1 MHQSLAHIDG
11 IMIFVYFSAV
21 LAIGLS
27 SSWKQDGDSTMYF
40 LSGRGMGW
48 FSIGTSLIAAD
59 ILCGHLVGLSGI
71 FGRALAID
79 MELMGIV
86 GLVLLGWWVGPKFLK
101 NKSIT
106 VTDFLTRRYSESA
119 GTYVS
124 AFYIIIY
131 LLTRLSLV
139 LFMGAFLIQLF
150 SHSDES
156 VTIMAIILIAGLY
169 SIVGGFSAVVRT
181 QSFQAVVMLFGL
193 AAFFLG
199 TAGTAATKS
208 VSSIISDPVIGASV
222 NLDAG
227 IPWIALMV
235 GIPLMAFWL
244 WLTDQYMMQ
253 HVFGARSR
261 KDLKKGTILTAIVKG
276 LIFVPILIWVSTS
289 PVEIMTSPSTIQLP
303 PLYRGVVLIS
313 IFSAM
318 MASLA
323 GLYNSVSAL
332 FTMDMYKRKHPSA
345 SERQLVLVGRLST
358 TAAVLVAALW
368 MPLMAIVDWQRS
380 SSLQSLLAF
389 FAATVMGVFLSG
401 VVWKRTTALGAAS
414 ALVFGTFLGCLR
426 ILGGY
431 LVNSEVIDN
440 QFLIWLLHTN
450 YLNFAAL
457 IFVFSVLTLIG
468 VSLVV
473 PSHGSNIVAPYA
485 QRNP

>member
-27 SSWKQDGDSTMYF
+27 SSWKNEGDSAMYF

-48 FSIGTSLIAAD
+48 LSIGTSFIAAD

-71 FGRALAID
+71 FGRAFAID

-86 GLVLLGWWVGPKFLK
+86 GLIVLGWWVGPKLIK
-101 NKSIT
+101 NKSTT
-106 VTDFLTRRYSESA
+106 VTDFLARRYSESA
-119 GTYVS
+119 GTFVS

-156 VTIMAIILIAGLY
+156 VTIVAIILIAGLY

-181 QSFQAVVMLFGL
+181 QAFQAVVMLLGL
-193 AAFFLG
+193 VAFFLG
-199 TAGTAATKS
+199 TSGATAAKN
-208 VSSIISDPVIGASV
+208 VSSIIGDPTIGAEPM
-222 NLDAG
+222 G
-227 IPWIALMV
+227 IPWIALII

-253 HVFGARSR
+253 HVFAARSR
-261 KDLKKGTILTAIVKG
+261 TDLKKGTMLTAAVKG
-276 LIFVPILIWVSTS
+276 LVFVPILIWVSTS
-289 PVEIMTSPSTIQLP
+289 PVEIMSSPSTIQLP

-318 MASLA
+318 MASLS

-332 FTMDMYKRKHPSA
+332 FTLDIYKRNHMTA

-358 TAAVLVAALW
+358 TAAVLVAVLW

-380 SSLQSLLAF
+380 SSMQSLLAF
-389 FAATVMGVFLSG
+389 FAAAVMAVFIAG
-401 VVWKRTTALGAAS
+401 VVWRRPTALAA
-414 ALVFGTFLGCLR
+414 ACAIIFGTLLGCLR
-426 ILGGY
+426 IFGGY
-431 LVNSEVIDN
+431 FATSKGIYN
-440 QFLIWLLHTN
+440 QYLIWFLHTN

-457 IFVFSVLTLIG
+457 VFVFSTLTLIG
-468 VSLVV
+468 VSLVM
-473 PSHGSNIVAPYA
+473 PATTSNVVVPYA
-485 QRNP
+485 QRNS

>member
-1 MHQSLAHIDG
+1 
-11 IMIFVYFSAV
+11 
-21 LAIGLS
+21 
-27 SSWKQDGDSTMYF
+27 
-40 LSGRGMGW
+40 
-48 FSIGTSLIAAD
+48 
-59 ILCGHLVGLSGI
+59 
-71 FGRALAID
+71 
-79 MELMGIV
+79 
-86 GLVLLGWWVGPKFLK
+86 
-101 NKSIT
+101 
-106 VTDFLTRRYSESA
+106 
-119 GTYVS
+119 
-124 AFYIIIY
+124 
-131 LLTRLSLV
+131 
-139 LFMGAFLIQLF
+139 
-150 SHSDES
+150 
-156 VTIMAIILIAGLY
+156 
-169 SIVGGFSAVVRT
+169 
-181 QSFQAVVMLFGL
+181 
-193 AAFFLG
+193 
-199 TAGTAATKS
+199 
-208 VSSIISDPVIGASV
+208 
-222 NLDAG
+222 
-227 IPWIALMV
+227 
-235 GIPLMAFWL
+235 
-244 WLTDQYMMQ
+244 
-253 HVFGARSR
+253 
-261 KDLKKGTILTAIVKG
+261 
-276 LIFVPILIWVSTS
+276 
-289 PVEIMTSPSTIQLP
+289 MTSPSTIQLP

-332 FTMDMYKRKHPSA
+332 FTMDMYKRKHPFA